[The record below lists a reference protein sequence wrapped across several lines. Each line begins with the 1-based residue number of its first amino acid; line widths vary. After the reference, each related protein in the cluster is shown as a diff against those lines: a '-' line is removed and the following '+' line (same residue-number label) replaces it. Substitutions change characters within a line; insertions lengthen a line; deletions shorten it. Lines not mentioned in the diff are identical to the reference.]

1 MPKNVVQCKED
12 RSEKEATLKYL
23 GGHSITTLT
32 KFCLIVDHL
41 PIINIGE
48 RISVLLYGE
57 ICIAL
62 TFPVA
67 PTYLPRLV
75 NVV

>member
-23 GGHSITTLT
+23 EGHSITTLT

-41 PIINIGE
+41 HIIDIGE
-48 RISVLLYGE
+48 RIYVFLHLNNFKTSIFSLN
-57 ICIAL
+57 
-62 TFPVA
+62 FPK
-67 PTYLPRLV
+67 
-75 NVV
+75 